1 MRFLDAPAM
10 FGEERNFSEET
21 ARAIDG
27 EVRSMIETEHKR
39 ARAILT
45 ERRRVLD
52 EIAKRLLEIE
62 TLERTELEKMV
73 GEPLPDRKSGGIAKD
88 IRPPD
93 PLNIQASKTAEFDR
107 GEDP

>member
-27 EVRSMIETEHKR
+27 EVRSMIDAEHKR
-39 ARAILT
+39 ARGILT
-45 ERRRVLD
+45 ERRAVLD
-52 EIAKRLLEIE
+52 AIARRLLEVE

-73 GEPLPDRKSGGIAKD
+73 GEPLPDRKSGGMAKE

-93 PLNIQASKTAEFDR
+93 PLSVQAAKAAELKG

>member
-1 MRFLDAPAM
+1 M

-73 GEPLPDRKSGGIAKD
+73 GEPLPDRKSGGIGGMGKD

-93 PLNIQASKTAEFDR
+93 PLNVQASKTAEFDR